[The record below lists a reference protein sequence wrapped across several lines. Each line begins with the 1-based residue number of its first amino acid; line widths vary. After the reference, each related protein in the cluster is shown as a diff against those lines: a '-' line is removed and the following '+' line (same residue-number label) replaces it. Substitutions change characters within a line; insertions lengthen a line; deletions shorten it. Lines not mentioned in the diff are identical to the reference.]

1 MTSTTDMDSGK
12 RARGLKMIATL
23 GGKRL
28 AATYESRIAAGGLD
42 GALAAMAVDF
52 AFADAWARPGLALR
66 DRSLVVIS
74 MMIALRQTGEMKSH
88 FQLGMK
94 NGLTPEELGEVVI
107 QATPYIGLAAM
118 HAAYDVLKQVLQ
130 ERGLQPPSNSQ
141 GG

>member
-12 RARGLKMIATL
+12 RARGLKMIEAL

-28 AATYESRIAAGGLD
+28 AAAYETRIAAGGLD

-66 DRSLVVIS
+66 ERSLVVIS
-74 MMIALRQTGEMKSH
+74 MMIALRQTNEIKSH

-130 ERGLQPPSNSQ
+130 ERGLQTPTPQ
-141 GG
+141 GA

>member
-1 MTSTTDMDSGK
+1 MTSTIDMDSGK
-12 RARGLKMIATL
+12 RARGLKTIEAL

-52 AFADAWARPGLALR
+52 AFADAWARPGLGLR
-66 DRSLVVIS
+66 ERSLVVIS
-74 MMIALRQTGEMKSH
+74 MMIALRQTNEIRSH
-88 FQLGMK
+88 FQLGLK

-130 ERGLQPPSNSQ
+130 ERGLQAPPSTP
-141 GG
+141 GP